1 MASDDPLRQLAD
13 AATARA
19 DAHDDRLRTQEERV
33 RALELAEAERRGAS
47 GGFARIVPWIAILI
61 AAASLIANLWRHP

>member
-1 MASDDPLRQLAD
+1 LGTDDPVRQLAD

-19 DAHDDRLRTQEERV
+19 DAHDERLRTAEDRV

-61 AAASLIANLWRHP
+61 SGGSLIATLWRHP

>member
-1 MASDDPLRQLAD
+1 MGSDDPVRQLAD

-33 RALELAEAERRGAS
+33 RSLELAEAERRGAS
-47 GGFARIVPWIAILI
+47 GGFARVVPWLAILI
-61 AAASLIANLWRHP
+61 SAAALISNLLRTP